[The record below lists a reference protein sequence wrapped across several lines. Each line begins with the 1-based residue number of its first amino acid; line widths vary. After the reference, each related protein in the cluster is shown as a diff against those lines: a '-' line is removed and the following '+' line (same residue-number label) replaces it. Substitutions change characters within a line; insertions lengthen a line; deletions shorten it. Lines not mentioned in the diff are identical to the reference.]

1 MGNNEDPKVITQLE
15 YNLNRDKMAQ
25 QVMPA
30 DSPDQENSYRI
41 MWEMDIDA
49 ATAEA
54 AAQQA
59 LAGIISGVARVFEVH
74 QWKEPEMITADP
86 ITMVDLTKPDHPEH
100 IWVPD
105 QRTFTDQYMGPGL
118 V

>member
-1 MGNNEDPKVITQLE
+1 MED
-15 YNLNRDKMAQ
+15 
-25 QVMPA
+25 
-30 DSPDQENSYRI
+30 NSYRVI
-41 MWEMDIDA
+41 WEMDIDA
-49 ATAEA
+49 ASAEA

-59 LAGIISGVARVFEVH
+59 LAGITSGIARIFEVH

-86 ITMVDLTKPDHPEH
+86 ITMLDLTRPDQPEH
-100 IWVPD
+100 ILVPD